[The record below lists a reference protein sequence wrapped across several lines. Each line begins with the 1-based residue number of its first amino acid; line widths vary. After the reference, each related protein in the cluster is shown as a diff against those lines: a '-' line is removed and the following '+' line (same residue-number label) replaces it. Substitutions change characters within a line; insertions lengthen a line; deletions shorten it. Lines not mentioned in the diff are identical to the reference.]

1 MLQSV
6 IENYKLHSQKESPL
20 RIFHTLVWYVAIA
33 NVNNLITLQSNSFT
47 TRQGP
52 KNIKSIQ
59 ASASVFNFSDFTN
72 ALPSTAEK
80 LPVHLPFSLSM
91 QRQRKISLSSSLPNM
106 KCLFQSNPSS
116 ARLCSSPTIM
126 EPPADDVYLSLHRFV
141 DKYSSNL
148 PATFDVTKQNHSHI
162 RKGKY
167 TVYFITDTEVASVKD
182 DADNVYILQMD
193 DQSQFGIVYSGNEA
207 SVFETALDI
216 INHANPPKLIC
227 ALQPFK
233 GRDAKSSV
241 ETNEVLLTTSKTK
254 RHLKVYSITAKMKKN
269 LSASCA
275 GYFTTAPCA
284 TKLTIHEIHQYLS
297 EILPATMEVFPA
309 NEIHILA
316 GKKVVTFAHFHAKNT
331 LVASYSTHSHGM
343 QFTSIPLTEPI
354 EVSVT
359 GHSAAEYLCTPRLY
373 DYPFM
378 QHPFNSS
385 SSQSVCDLPLPPP
398 PRMNYSSSTEDSED
412 DKYVSIESLPPDA
425 LSALRNRE
433 FLRHLSHIQVN
444 KGELSEAD
452 CCTFSNV
459 INVHARTPFN
469 CLYKYYIEYLPILTK
484 NIDVYNYYVEDVS
497 FVVHK
502 KVC

>member
-6 IENYKLHSQKESPL
+6 IENYKLHSPL